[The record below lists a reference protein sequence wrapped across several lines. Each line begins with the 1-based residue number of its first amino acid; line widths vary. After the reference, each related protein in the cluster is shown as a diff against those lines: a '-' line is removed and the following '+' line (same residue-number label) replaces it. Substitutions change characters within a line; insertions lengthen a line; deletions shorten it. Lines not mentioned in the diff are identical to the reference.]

1 MSNPIVRPSAVYNAT
16 TGEYDCSVTKDQA
29 ILSAA
34 ISSCFGSG
42 EADKAI
48 IAACKRSFEPNQQ
61 YHFDANIRIRGTLKT
76 QKPRVC
82 AVKAKD
88 NYKAALIELLSDAA
102 VPQSVKDRIR
112 IKFTAESARRDGFD
126 TKTILTSVD
135 PAVRETIE
143 GMDRSLPEEVT
154 YPPSVSGTVT
164 WETVEVPATRS
175 EPERIPV
182 STGGKA
188 ITTKGNEDKPSPRK
202 RVSGR

>member
-1 MSNPIVRPSAVYNAT
+1 MSNPIVRPFAVYNAT

-61 YHFDANIRIRGTLKT
+61 YHFDVNIRIHGTLKT

-112 IKFTAESARRDGFD
+112 IKFTAESARREGFD

-143 GMDRSLPEEVT
+143 GMDRSLP
-154 YPPSVSGTVT
+154 VS
-164 WETVEVPATRS
+164 
-175 EPERIPV
+175 
-182 STGGKA
+182 
-188 ITTKGNEDKPSPRK
+188 
-202 RVSGR
+202 

>member
-1 MSNPIVRPSAVYNAT
+1 MNNPIVRPSAVYNTT
-16 TGEYDCSVTKDQA
+16 TGEYDCSVTRDQA

-48 IAACKRSFEPNQQ
+48 ISVCRRSLDPNQQ
-61 YHFDANIRIRGTLKT
+61 YHFDAHIRIRGTLKT

-82 AVKAKD
+82 SVKAKD
-88 NYKAALIELLSDAA
+88 NYRAALIEILSDAA

-112 IKFTAESARRDGFD
+112 IKFTAESARRHGFD
-126 TKTILTSVD
+126 TKTILTSVE

-164 WETVEVPATRS
+164 WETVGVPATHS

-182 STGGKA
+182 GTGGTA
-188 ITTKGNEDKPSPRK
+188 IIKMSKEDKPSPRK
-202 RVSGR
+202 RVSSR

>member
-1 MSNPIVRPSAVYNAT
+1 MSNSIVRPSAVYNES

-29 ILSAA
+29 ILAAA

-126 TKTILTSVD
+126 TKTILTSAD

-154 YPPSVSGTVT
+154 YPPSVNGTVT
-164 WETVEVPATRS
+164 WETVEVPVARS

-182 STGGKA
+182 GTGGKA
-188 ITTKGNEDKPSPRK
+188 IIKRSDEDNHSPRK
-202 RVSGR
+202 SVSGR